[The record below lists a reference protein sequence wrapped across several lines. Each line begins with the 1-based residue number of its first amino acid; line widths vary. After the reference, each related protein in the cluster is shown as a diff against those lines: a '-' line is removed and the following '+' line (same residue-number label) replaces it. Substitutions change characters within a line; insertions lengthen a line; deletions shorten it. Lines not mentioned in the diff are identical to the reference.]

1 MSQCDYV
8 YKELKQGAFIKTIES
23 DVVWMLWCHCKGN
36 GMSFGT
42 EEEVQLI
49 SAKQFFPHIFTT
61 VIPCYNTTL
70 YKADFHIKQFFSD
83 HQINPFT
90 FQLIFPQYKVSL

>member
-1 MSQCDYV
+1 MQMSQCDYV

-49 SAKQFFPHIFTT
+49 SAKQFFPPHIYYIL
-61 VIPCYNTTL
+61 VLRNIPFEL
-70 YKADFHIKQFFSD
+70 YI
-83 HQINPFT
+83 
-90 FQLIFPQYKVSL
+90 